1 MGSTS
6 RKGEDRTVISLW
18 QGLELYRIE
27 LRTKHGTDVTEQQIK
42 DLATAERI
50 PYSHIII
57 DEDGI
62 GGGVVDHLHGVKGFT
77 ANSIAIPTDG
87 QIRERASRVG
97 VVPGQRSNYANLKS
111 QCGWKLAELINEHK
125 MRVSAEGYRE
135 TIIEEVSATL
145 KEKDADRETPL
156 RLIPKEEVKE
166 VLGRSPDIGD
176 TLLMRA
182 WFEIQPSA
190 YKADPATNETQIRL
204 FNRNAQVNADFDAA

>member
-1 MGSTS
+1 M
-6 RKGEDRTVISLW
+6 
-18 QGLELYRIE
+18 
-27 LRTKHGTDVTEQQIK
+27 IK
-42 DLATAERI
+42 DAAAAEFI

-77 ANSIAIPTDG
+77 ANSVAIPTDS

-97 VVPGQRSNYANLKS
+97 VMPGQRTNYANLKS

-125 MRVSAEGYRE
+125 MRVSAEGHRD

-145 KEKDADRETPL
+145 KEKDADKETPL

-190 YKADPATNETQIRL
+190 YKADPVQNEAQIRL
-204 FNRNAQVNADFDAA
+204 FNRNAEVNAEFDAA